1 MMSWSIQCP
10 KSVGDTSMDPESEH
24 LNPGW
29 NSNDVTR
36 WHKVA
41 RSWWKSDSR
50 VGALVKVIPREPSAD
65 AISIFGIQIRTFT
78 SSLHLAYGWPA
89 QAESHSCSGCL
100 SQSGALLH
108 RLRPHGELIQLWYN
122 RMGQLDNWKCSKENP
137 WKSHSGRLLGP
148 FPTCNPP
155 AWCQS
160 CCSSFAEGF
169 HRTVQIL
176 TIGSSNPSDPMLI
189 RLRKSDATGSKRH
202 FQRWSTARHRT
213 HLLNIEIAR
222 PGNIQFL
229 LKHMV
234 FKHPSLK
241 HHWNHPSNPS
251 QKISGFQDLRSFG
264 DDLKNSR
271 ASGCSQ
277 AFRNERHVNIDFNR
291 PIIVTWRFLVQNWCC
306 CFFWVYLFVSSK
318 IHQPGSTE
326 VPLLEDCLPCFLGNL
341 TF

>member
-1 MMSWSIQCP
+1 MSKVCRRHKYGPRIWTFGSRMKI
-10 KSVGDTSMDPESEH
+10 KRRD
-24 LNPGW
+24 
-29 NSNDVTR
+29 
-36 WHKVA
+36 KVA

-78 SSLHLAYGWPA
+78 SSLHLAYGRPA

-122 RMGQLDNWKCSKENP
+122 RTGQLDNWKCSKENP

-148 FPTCNPP
+148 FPTCNPA

-176 TIGSSNPSDPMLI
+176 TIGSSNPSNPRSLCQ
-189 RLRKSDATGSKRH
+189 SDCQKPNATGSKRH

-222 PGNIQFL
+222 PG
-229 LKHMV
+229 
-234 FKHPSLK
+234 HPIFVETHGIETSPR
-241 HHWNHPSNPS
+241 WNAIETIHGILPKRS
-251 QKISGFQDLRSFG
+251 QDSKISGVHKGWSEKFQGFWL
-264 DDLKNSR
+264 L
-271 ASGCSQ
+271 SGVQ
-277 AFRNERHVNIDFNR
+277 ELLPRQH
-291 PIIVTWRFLVQNWCC
+291 RF
-306 CFFWVYLFVSSK
+306 
-318 IHQPGSTE
+318 
-326 VPLLEDCLPCFLGNL
+326 
-341 TF
+341 